1 MFYFNELR
9 QIGCCSKSLENI
21 IEWFLERGVYGIIDK
36 YWDENTQEYNGYE
49 ITIYID
55 KKGVDTAVI
64 YVQNNYLDYKE
75 AKKDFIYF
83 LIEEYRNNFL

>member
-21 IEWFLERGVYGIIDK
+21 IEWFLEKGVYGIIDK
-36 YWDENTQEYNGYE
+36 HWDENAQEYSGYE

-55 KKGVDTAVI
+55 KKGVDIAVI

-75 AKKDFIYF
+75 AKKDLIYF
-83 LIEEYRNNFL
+83 LIEEYKNNFI

>member
-21 IEWFLERGVYGIIDK
+21 IEWFLDKGVYGIIDK
-36 YWDENTQEYNGYE
+36 HWDENTQEYSGYE

-55 KKGVDTAVI
+55 KKGVDTVVI

-75 AKKDFIYF
+75 AKKDLIYF
-83 LIEEYRNNFL
+83 LIEEYKNNFI